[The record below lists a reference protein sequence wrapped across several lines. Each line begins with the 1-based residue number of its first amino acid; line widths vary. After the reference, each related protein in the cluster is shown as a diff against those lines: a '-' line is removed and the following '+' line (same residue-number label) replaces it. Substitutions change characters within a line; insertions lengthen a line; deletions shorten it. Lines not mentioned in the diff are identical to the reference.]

1 MPIYGFTAPLAE
13 GESGLGTYSRPVIPG
28 VAEDEIDRA
37 ESMPLWSCTSCSG
50 QFAAKFSA
58 FVCRNVDHDGGYII
72 CRGCHEA
79 GARCDPSHE
88 IHEAQF
94 YLEWN
99 IRYFYDRTKIGKR
112 QIRVLRIRAAS
123 CFDDPLDGLVTVMPV
138 DEPLE
143 YNTLSYV
150 WGSYDKTKLIKIGH
164 CLVPITANLDLA
176 LRRFRAQ
183 NNTNGV
189 IWTDAICINQADMVE
204 KAAQITMMRDI
215 YKNSQMT
222 YIYVGEHEQDVRVD
236 LFAKQIT
243 SNQLGTDEETRLAGI
258 AVQALMNQAWFS
270 RTWVIQE
277 VAASAQSIVM
287 FGDTT
292 IDFKLLRDRLN
303 LTTGTASMHDDP
315 FITSLGQIRQTKLI
329 GRNFKPAHMAN
340 ARRFWLEKQFGNRPE
355 KQEQFKKIQ
364 EYFDANFKPF
374 PYPLLDL
381 LESFRNRE
389 STDPRDK
396 IYALLGLATDIT
408 YTHDGEAAEI
418 KGLQNT
424 DPPQPDYSKTVSD
437 VYYEYACFF
446 IESGQWCD
454 VLHSAALNRLGS
466 TRLADLPSWVPDWTS
481 SRPSVQSKRFNE
493 LFGQYLYHAGGLG
506 GEAQAH
512 VDRDTKALS
521 INAAIIDSVAY
532 ISEPWTLGEPREAS
546 IMQTL
551 DALITNS
558 AYCRKGQNEGSV
570 PFTIRDAILHN
581 AINLVTECEDCVEDV
596 SLWLQC
602 IAVAMTFKYTRFSL
616 DIADESRS
624 QYFELSNHSWQMFRE
639 GQMDKLRDPVEQAFQ
654 NLFDPEPFLDGPE
667 VKLLPDREYLHEVIA
682 HRRFCITENGRIGLV
697 PLHAEVADV
706 ICIVRGG
713 TTPYVLR
720 ADEEDWIYI
729 GDSYVRGV
737 MRGEMLQ
744 SEDFEDMRLFLK

>member
-1 MPIYGFTAPLAE
+1 
-13 GESGLGTYSRPVIPG
+13 
-28 VAEDEIDRA
+28 
-37 ESMPLWSCTSCSG
+37 
-50 QFAAKFSA
+50 
-58 FVCRNVDHDGGYII
+58 
-72 CRGCHEA
+72 
-79 GARCDPSHE
+79 
-88 IHEAQF
+88 
-94 YLEWN
+94 
-99 IRYFYDRTKIGKR
+99 
-112 QIRVLRIRAAS
+112 
-123 CFDDPLDGLVTVMPV
+123 
-138 DEPLE
+138 
-143 YNTLSYV
+143 
-150 WGSYDKTKLIKIGH
+150 
-164 CLVPITANLDLA
+164 
-176 LRRFRAQ
+176 
-183 NNTNGV
+183 
-189 IWTDAICINQADMVE
+189 
-204 KAAQITMMRDI
+204 
-215 YKNSQMT
+215 
-222 YIYVGEHEQDVRVD
+222 
-236 LFAKQIT
+236 
-243 SNQLGTDEETRLAGI
+243 
-258 AVQALMNQAWFS
+258 MNQPWFS

-277 VAASAQSIVM
+277 VAASAQSIIM
-287 FGDTT
+287 FGNST
-292 IDFKLLRDRLN
+292 IEFKLLRDRLN
-303 LTTGTASMHDDP
+303 LSTGTASMHDDP

-329 GRNFKPAHMAN
+329 ARNFKPAHMAN
-340 ARRFWLEKQFGNRPE
+340 GRRFWLERQFGNRPE

-418 KGLQNT
+418 KGQQNA
-424 DPPQPDYSKTVSD
+424 DPPQPDYLKSVSD

-454 VLHSAALNRLGS
+454 VLHSAALNRLGN

-481 SRPSVQSKRFNE
+481 SRS
-493 LFGQYLYHAGGLG
+493 GGLD
-506 GEAQAH
+506 GEAQAY

-532 ISEPWTLGEPREAS
+532 ISEPWTLGEPRDNL

-551 DALITNS
+551 DAFIANT
-558 AYCRKGQNEGSV
+558 AYCQQGQNGGSA

-581 AINLVTECEDCVEDV
+581 AINIVTEYEDCIKDV

-602 IAVAMTFKYTRFSL
+602 IAVAMIYKYTRFSL

-624 QYFELSNHSWQMFRE
+624 QYFELSNHCWQMFRE
-639 GQMDKLRDPVEQAFQ
+639 GQTDKLRDPIEQAFQ
-654 NLFDPEPFLDGPE
+654 NLFHPGPPFRDCPGVE
-667 VKLLPDREYLHEVIA
+667 LLPDREYVHEVIA

-697 PLHAEVADV
+697 PLHAEVADI

-713 TTPYVLR
+713 TTPYVIR
-720 ADEEDWIYI
+720 PDEEDWCYI

-744 SEDFEDMRLFLK
+744 SEEFEPMRLFLK